1 MHVIFF
7 IKICIKLEA
16 NLLNDQNNA
25 IFLFFRMGNK
35 FNLDLNYYRKSPDL
49 VHRQSTEYDLLNG
62 DGQDF

>member
-1 MHVIFF
+1 MLFFF

-35 FNLDLNYYRKSPDL
+35 FNLDLNYYRKSPDAL
-49 VHRQSTEYDLLNG
+49 HRQSTEYDLLNG